1 MSPDSEKCERKNLRA
16 RGMFPRAA
24 DDMVRA
30 FAVTRMRESAEGHAE
45 TSRRARA
52 REAWLPRSFETSLR
66 LSGRMRGWR
75 AERRKPLASA
85 ILVIAAAP
93 LGAPFALMQSDK
105 RYTRRCGDI
114 EAHAATPYLCFRR
127 AIKRMRGRVDLA
139 FPVPGGRELGP
150 LRLDAYPPAG
160 RGLASFV
167 SGPVCPPAPQAPHPV
182 PLSRRLAKRPSAD
195 GVGQSVREVWRV
207 GISYRASCIS
217 PLVGRPDLA
226 RCEVGA
232 GYMTRST
239 PPLISTRPSAVTEPT
254 IFSPSAM
261 MVRDA

>member
-1 MSPDSEKCERKNLRA
+1 MRNVPSRGRRYGAGFRGNPHEGERGKPRRDVSPGARP
-16 RGMFPRAA
+16 RGMVASILRDEP
-24 DDMVRA
+24 
-30 FAVTRMRESAEGHAE
+30 SA
-45 TSRRARA
+45 
-52 REAWLPRSFETSLR
+52 LL
-66 LSGRMRGWR
+66 RMRGWR

-85 ILVIAAAP
+85 MLAIAAAP

-114 EAHAATPYLCFRR
+114 GAHAATPYLCFRR

-195 GVGQSVREVWRV
+195 GVMQSVREVLGV
-207 GISYRASCIS
+207 GIRLRSQLHIS
-217 PLVGRPDLA
+217 PRGEAGR
-226 RCEVGA
+226 RE
-232 GYMTRST
+232 MRSRSR
-239 PPLISTRPSAVTEPT
+239 LRHSINSAVNLGQVLHPRQSGPNR
-254 IFSPSAM
+254 IFATD
-261 MVRDA
+261 RL

>member
-1 MSPDSEKCERKNLRA
+1 
-16 RGMFPRAA
+16 
-24 DDMVRA
+24 
-30 FAVTRMRESAEGHAE
+30 
-45 TSRRARA
+45 
-52 REAWLPRSFETSLR
+52 
-66 LSGRMRGWR
+66 MRGWR

-85 ILVIAAAP
+85 MLAIAAAP

-114 EAHAATPYLCFRR
+114 GAHAATPYLCFRR

-195 GVGQSVREVWRV
+195 GVTQSVREVWRV
-207 GISYRASCIS
+207 GIRLRSQLHTSPRGEAGRRAMRSRSRLRHSIDCAVDLDQALGRDRAYDLE
-217 PLVGRPDLA
+217 PLGDDGARRSNRPNMNPSWGGRFA
-226 RCEVGA
+226 R
-232 GYMTRST
+232 R
-239 PPLISTRPSAVTEPT
+239 
-254 IFSPSAM
+254 
-261 MVRDA
+261 